1 MNYKMTLKIP
11 FLLLAFLSFSHSSFP
26 QGNHSK
32 RSFQNN
38 TIKTSDGV
46 SLFAKISGNGDVCIF
61 VHGGPGAWS
70 ESFEKLGGNT
80 LEDKLTMCY
89 YDQRGCGKSASAKD
103 NNYSL
108 DRMVEDIEDIRKN
121 LNTSKVFI
129 MGHSFGGI
137 LATEYARKYPQHV
150 QGLILLNATLDINY
164 SLRNQISFIGTIIGE
179 NITVQNNDS
188 VLNTFFDAKK
198 RLSKTDLNYKI
209 LSDNKTSVEKVDSID
224 NSIKRNTSFAQHALK
239 DPVYFNDF
247 TKETANIKVPTLVI
261 SGTKD
266 NNIGPDHYLSFKFP
280 NQDIEII
287 EGGHLLYYEKN
298 QDFQNSVQ
306 QFVQKTKNK

>member
-1 MNYKMTLKIP
+1 MTQKIY
-11 FLLLAFLSFSHSSFP
+11 FLLLVFLSFSYNSYC
-26 QGNHSK
+26 QENHSK
-32 RSFQNN
+32 RSFTNN

-46 SLFAKISGNGDVCIF
+46 SLFAKISGKGDVCIF

-70 ESFEKLGGNT
+70 ASFEKLGGNI

-89 YDQRGCGKSASAKD
+89 YDQRGCGRSASPTD

-108 DRMVEDIEDIRKN
+108 DRMIEDIEDIRSN
-121 LNTSKVFI
+121 LNSAQVFI

-137 LATEYARKYPQHV
+137 LATQYAKKYPQHV

-164 SLRNQISFIGTIIGE
+164 SLRNQISFIGTTIGA
-179 NITVQNNDS
+179 NITVQNDDS
-188 VLNTFFDAKK
+188 VLSTFFDAKK
-198 RLSKTDLNYKI
+198 RLGKTDLNYKI
-209 LSDNKTSVEKVDSID
+209 LSDSKTSVEKLDSID
-224 NSIKRNTSFAQHALK
+224 NGYKRNSSFAQNALK
-239 DPVYFNDF
+239 DQVYFNDF
-247 TKETANIKVPTLVI
+247 TKETSIIKVPTLII

-280 NQDIEII
+280 NQDVKII

-298 QDFQNSVQ
+298 QDFKNSVQ
-306 QFVQKTKNK
+306 QFVQKTRGK

>member
-1 MNYKMTLKIP
+1 MTCKMKQKIS
-11 FLLLAFLSFSHSSFP
+11 FLLLLLSFSYSSFS
-26 QGNHSK
+26 QENHSK
-32 RSFQNN
+32 RSFKNN
-38 TIKTSDGV
+38 TIETSDGV
-46 SLFAKISGNGDVCIF
+46 SLFTKISGKGDVCIF

-70 ESFEKLGGNT
+70 ESFEKLGGSI

-89 YDQRGCGKSASAKD
+89 YDQRGCGRSASPAD

-108 DRMVEDIEDIRKN
+108 NRMVEDIEEIRNK
-121 LNTSKVFI
+121 LNASKVFI

-137 LATEYARKYPQHV
+137 LATEYAKKYPEHV

-179 NITVQNNDS
+179 NITVPNNDN
-188 VLNTFFDAKK
+188 VLSTFFDAKK

-209 LSDNKTSVEKVDSID
+209 LSENKTTVEKLDSID
-224 NSIKRNTSFAQHALK
+224 NSFKRNSSFAQYALA

-247 TKETANIKVPTLVI
+247 TKETTNITVPTLVI

-266 NNIGPDHYLSFKFP
+266 NNIGPDHYRSFKFP
-280 NQDIEII
+280 NQDIKII
-287 EGGHLLYYEKN
+287 EGGHILYYEKN
-298 QDFQNSVQ
+298 QDFKNCIQ
-306 QFVQKTKNK
+306 QFVQKTRSK

>member
-1 MNYKMTLKIP
+1 MIQKIS
-11 FLLLAFLSFSHSSFP
+11 FLLLVFLSFSHNSFS
-26 QGNHSK
+26 QENHSK
-32 RSFQNN
+32 RSFKNN

-46 SLFAKISGNGDVCIF
+46 SLFAKISGKGDVCIF

-70 ESFEKLGGNT
+70 ESFEKLGGNI
-80 LEDKLTMCY
+80 LEDNLTMCY
-89 YDQRGCGKSASAKD
+89 YDQRGCGRSASPTD

-108 DRMVEDIEDIRKN
+108 NRMVEDIEDIRNN
-121 LNTSKVFI
+121 LNTPKIFI

-137 LATEYARKYPQHV
+137 LATEYAKKYPEHV
-150 QGLILLNATLDINY
+150 KGLILLNATLDINY
-164 SLRNQISFIGTIIGE
+164 SLRNQISYIGIITGE
-179 NITVQNNDS
+179 NITIQNNDS

-198 RLSKTDLNYKI
+198 RLGKTDLNYKI
-209 LSDNKTSVEKVDSID
+209 LSDNKTSVEKLDSID
-224 NSIKRNTSFAQHALK
+224 NGFKRNSSFAQHALK

-247 TKETANIKVPTLVI
+247 TKETTTIKAPTLII

-298 QDFQNSVQ
+298 QDFKNSVQ
-306 QFVQKTKNK
+306 QFVKKTRSKQL

>member
-1 MNYKMTLKIP
+1 MTQKIY
-11 FLLLAFLSFSHSSFP
+11 FLLLVFLSFSYNSYC
-26 QGNHSK
+26 QENHSK
-32 RSFQNN
+32 RSFTNN

-46 SLFAKISGNGDVCIF
+46 SLFAKISGKGDVCIF

-70 ESFEKLGGNT
+70 ESFEKLGGNI

-89 YDQRGCGKSASAKD
+89 YDQRGCGKSTSPTD

-108 DRMVEDIEDIRKN
+108 DRMVDDIEDIRKN

-137 LATEYARKYPQHV
+137 LATEYARKYPQHI

-179 NITVQNNDS
+179 YITVQNDS
-188 VLNTFFDAKK
+188 VLNSFFDAKK

-209 LSDNKTSVEKVDSID
+209 LSDDKASVEKVDSID
-224 NSIKRNTSFAQHALK
+224 NGFKRNTSFAQHALK
-239 DPVYFNDF
+239 DPVYFKDF
-247 TKETANIKVPTLVI
+247 TKETSTIKVPTLII
-261 SGTKD
+261 SGAKD

-280 NQDIEII
+280 NQDVKII
-287 EGGHLLYYEKN
+287 DGGHLLYYEKN
-298 QDFQNSVQ
+298 QDFKNSVE
-306 QFVQKTKNK
+306 QFVLKIRAK